1 MNMLNRIVRT
11 SGRTLI
17 LTALAAELLVSLQSY
32 LKVGFFGPPKAE
44 GDGGTEHGE
53 TGVASLDSDHSSYPQ
68 GDFASQ
74 TGATAHPAPLFLAPH
89 SDLLI

>member
-1 MNMLNRIVRT
+1 MLNRIVRT

-17 LTALAAELLVSLQSY
+17 LTALAAELLVSLQSH

-44 GDGGTEHGE
+44 DDVGPEHSE
-53 TGVASLDSDHSSYPQ
+53 VGVVNLDSDHSSTPQ
-68 GDFASQ
+68 GDFALQ
-74 TGATAHPAPLFLAPH
+74 TGDTAHPVPLFHAPH